1 MHCLDRLPE
10 PEAEFRIAQ
19 QHSNRGSNGSLHYRQ
34 VDVRDV
40 AAIDETFSAIS
51 GSKHRL
57 DGVIAAAGVN
67 HLASAMDHTSADI
80 EKVMSINYTGAFV
93 TATAA
98 AKQMMRTRSPGSIV
112 LVASISGLIANK
124 GMVSPAYNSSK
135 AAVIQLTR
143 SLAMEWGETG
153 PGEKCPIRVNCLC
166 PGHTITAMAQM
177 VMDKSPGTQVL
188 WESENMLGRLAE
200 PQEFGGAAIFL
211 LSEASTF
218 MTGSTLVIDGGH
230 TAW

>member
-1 MHCLDRLPE
+1 MYCLDRLAE
-10 PEAEFRIAQ
+10 PELEFWNAQ
-19 QHSNRGSNGSLHYRQ
+19 RYSKQGVNGSLHYRR
-34 VDVRDV
+34 VDVRD
-40 AAIDETFSAIS
+40 AAAMDETFSAIT
-51 GSKHRL
+51 KIKNRL

-67 HLASAMDHTSADI
+67 HVANAIDHAPADI
-80 EKVMSINYTGAFV
+80 EKIMSINYTGTFV

-98 AKQMMRTRSPGSIV
+98 AKQMMQTRTPGSIV
-112 LVASISGLIANK
+112 LVASISGLITNK
-124 GMVSPAYNSSK
+124 GMVSPVYNSSK

-143 SLAMEWGETG
+143 SLAMEWGTTRSG
-153 PGEKCPIRVNCLC
+153 DKLPIRVNCLC

-177 VMDKSPGTQVL
+177 VMARSPGTQVL

-211 LSEASTF
+211 LSETSTF